1 MVFVRRKKTGG
12 KHYYQL
18 VRNDRV
24 AGKHRQKVL
33 CHLGVHDS
41 IEAAI
46 ADTQR
51 QVAHYEKEAASKEEE
66 AHRKEAELKELYGDD
81 VEILD
86 ARQVRLKLYWLL
98 RLHNPRYMI
107 PHYTPPYFDEPDW
120 DQMEEEWDM
129 DMQEVGLSIDYHDAM
144 RDAEWYR
151 VRTTRTRDRLDKL
164 LEGQRKYFQQQDQ
177 TTEREHDEL
186 PELLTHSAYQATP
199 PSSDRP
205 VEVTR
210 AQKPARTERRKA
222 NRKQSGQKKDGRM
235 VLALREDRWLYQEQ
249 LAEKAGVSRATI
261 SNIESGRRP
270 FPKPSTIRALANA
283 LGVAPEDLASR
294 D

>member
-1 MVFVRRKKTGG
+1 MVFVRRKKMGG

-46 ADTQR
+46 ADRQR

-66 AHRKEAELKELYGDD
+66 AHRKEAELKELYGD
-81 VEILD
+81 EAEFLD
-86 ARQVRLKLYWLL
+86 ARQVRLKLRWL
-98 RLHNPRYMI
+98 RWDNPRYTI
-107 PHYTPPYFDEPDW
+107 PHYTPDYYEEPEW
-120 DQMEEEWDM
+120 DQLEEDWEM
-129 DMQEVGLSIDYHDAM
+129 DKQEVDLSIAYHAAM

-151 VRTTRTRDRLDKL
+151 VCASRTRDRLDKL
-164 LEGQRKYFQQQDQ
+164 LECQRKYFQQQDRGA
-177 TTEREHDEL
+177 ERERDEL
-186 PELLTHSAYQATP
+186 PELLTHSVYQATP
-199 PSSDRP
+199 PSPDRP

-210 AQKPARTERRKA
+210 AQPPASTERRKA
-222 NRKQSGQKKDGRM
+222 NRKQSEQKIEGRI
-235 VLALREDRWLYQEQ
+235 VEVLREYRWLNQDQ

-261 SNIESGRRP
+261 SAIERGRRP
-270 FPKPSTIRALANA
+270 FPHPRTIRALASA
-283 LGVAPEDLASR
+283 LGVAPEDLATR

>member
-1 MVFVRRKKTGG
+1 MAFVRRKKMGG

-51 QVAHYEKEAASKEEE
+51 QVAHYEKGAASKEEE
-66 AHRKEAELKELYGDD
+66 AHRKEAELKERYGDD
-81 VEILD
+81 AEILNT
-86 ARQVRLKLYWLL
+86 RQVRLKLYWL
-98 RLHNPRYMI
+98 RLHNPRYII
-107 PHYTPPYFDEPDW
+107 PHYTPYYSDPPEW
-120 DQMEEEWDM
+120 EQMEEEWEM
-129 DMQEVGLSIDYHDAM
+129 DMEEVGLSVDYHDAM

-151 VRTTRTRDRLDKL
+151 VRATRTRDRLDKL
-164 LEGQRKYFQQQDQ
+164 LECQRKYFQQPDQ
-177 TTEREHDEL
+177 AAERERDEL
-186 PELLTHSAYQATP
+186 PKWLTHSAYQPTP

-205 VEVTR
+205 DEVTR

-222 NRKQSGQKKDGRM
+222 NRKQSGQKIDGHA
-235 VLALREDRWLYQEQ
+235 VSLLREDAWLDQGE
-249 LAEKAGVSRATI
+249 LAERAGVSRGTI
-261 SNIESGRRP
+261 SEIERGRRP
-270 FPKPSTIRALANA
+270 FPHPDTINALANA
-283 LGVAPEDLASR
+283 LGVAPEVLLT
-294 D
+294 

>member
-1 MVFVRRKKTGG
+1 MVFVRRKKMGG

-46 ADTQR
+46 AGTQR
-51 QVAHYEKEAASKEEE
+51 QVVHYEKEAASKEEE
-66 AHRKEAELKELYGDD
+66 AHRKEAELKDLYGDE

-107 PHYTPPYFDEPDW
+107 PHYTPGYSDESDW
-120 DQMEEEWDM
+120 DRMEEEWEM
-129 DMQEVGLSIDYHDAM
+129 DKQEVDLSIAYHDAM

-151 VRTTRTRDRLDKL
+151 VRTIRTRDRLDKL
-164 LEGQRKYFQQQDQ
+164 LECQRKYFQQQDQ
-177 TTEREHDEL
+177 AAERERDEL
-186 PELLTHSAYQATP
+186 PELLIHSAYQATP
-199 PSSDRP
+199 PSSDRT

-222 NRKQSGQKKDGRM
+222 NRKQSGQKIDGRM

-249 LAEKAGVSRATI
+249 LAEKAGVSRGTI
-261 SNIESGRRP
+261 SAIECGRRP
-270 FPKPSTIRALANA
+270 FPQPATIRRLAKT
-283 LGVAPEDLASR
+283 LGVAPEVLETR